1 MQLIAHMTGF
11 NAVQMLSRTDLL
23 LTRGRLQQLR
33 STERAPEVCCWL
45 VRPCGCQCA
54 ILHLC

>member
-1 MQLIAHMTGF
+1 MQLIAHVTRL
-11 NAVQMLSRTDLL
+11 NAVQRLLMTGSL

-33 STERAPEVCCWL
+33 STERAPELCCWL
-45 VRPCGCQCA
+45 VCPCGCQRA